1 MKSESMLA
9 TEKML
14 DVVKTLLDEEQPE
27 SLFPKI
33 LEVARGVLHADAAV
47 LDIGGEKPLH
57 LSNPESVAISIS
69 AVRLAK
75 AEKRAV
81 VWNQLDDEN
90 ADLSK
95 SIVQNQLTSI
105 MVSPFR
111 TPESEA
117 GYLYLQRA
125 AREEPFTE
133 DDSQLFD
140 SFVAVCEK
148 FAFAMFDRLRDKESL
163 DVLKNVVHKD
173 GVVYSSKVMSDLIAL
188 ADKLATLPLPVIV
201 RGETGTGKEV
211 VARYIHKHSPRSDK
225 PFIAVNCGAIPEH
238 LMESLLFGHAK
249 GSFTGAIETRKGFF
263 EEADGGTIFLGE
275 IGELP
280 MNMQVKLLR
289 VLQEK
294 HITRVGDN
302 REIPVNVRVISATHV
317 DLETAVKEKRFREDL
332 YFRIQ
337 VMPVV
342 MPALRDR
349 EQDVVLLAQE
359 FLTRYGAEYGRGKFR
374 LSRNAEKA
382 MLSYYWPGNVR
393 ELENKIQKAL
403 VQAVHGV
410 VQPKDL
416 GLDDM
421 QAQVKDSPRSLKEA
435 REAVDREVI
444 GRALRDS
451 NANLTLAA
459 SILGIDRKVLREI
472 MERLGMHKEDFK
484 N

>member
-14 DVVKTLLDEEQPE
+14 DVVKTLLDELQPE

-33 LEVARGVLHADAAV
+33 LDVAKEVLHADAAV
-47 LDIGGEKPLH
+47 LDIGGDSPLH

-69 AVRLAK
+69 AVKLAK
-75 AEKRAV
+75 SEKRAV
-81 VWNQLDDEN
+81 VWNQLDDES

-111 TPESEA
+111 TADSES

-133 DDSQLFD
+133 DDSKLFD

-148 FAFAMFDRLRDKESL
+148 FAFAAFDRLRDKESL
-163 DVLKNVVHKD
+163 DVLKNVVRND
-173 GVVYSSKVMSDLIAL
+173 GFVYSSKVMADLVAL
-188 ADKLATLPLPVIV
+188 ADKLAGLPLPVII

-211 VARYIHKHSPRSDK
+211 VARYIHKHSPRADR

-249 GSFTGAIETRKGFF
+249 GSFTGAIENRKGFF
-263 EEADGGTIFLGE
+263 EEADGGTIFLDE

-317 DLETAVKEKRFREDL
+317 DLEAAVKDKTFREDL

-337 VMPVV
+337 VMPVM
-342 MPALRDR
+342 MPPLRDR
-349 EQDVVLLAQE
+349 GQDVVLLAEE
-359 FLTRYGAEYGRGKFR
+359 FLTRYGAEYGRGKFH

-382 MLSYYWPGNVR
+382 MLSYFWPGNVR

-403 VQAVHGV
+403 VQSVHGV
-410 VQPKDL
+410 VQPADL
-416 GLDDM
+416 GLEDAQS
-421 QAQVKDSPRSLKEA
+421 QAKDSPRTLKEA
-435 REAVDREVI
+435 REAVEREVI
-444 GRALRDS
+444 GKALKDC

-459 SILGIDRKVLREI
+459 TILGIDRKVLREI
-472 MERLGMHKEDFK
+472 MERLGLKKETFK
-484 N
+484 S

>member
-14 DVVKTLLDEEQPE
+14 DVVRILLDEVQPE
-27 SLFPKI
+27 SLFVKI
-33 LEVARGVLHADAAV
+33 LEVAKDVLHADAAV
-47 LDIGGEKPLH
+47 LDTGGENAIH
-57 LSNPESVAISIS
+57 LSNPEQVAISIS
-69 AVRLAK
+69 AVKQAK
-75 AEKRAV
+75 LEKKAV
-81 VWNQLDDEN
+81 VWNQLDDDT

-133 DDSQLFD
+133 DDSALFD
-140 SFVAVCEK
+140 SFVMVCEK
-148 FAFAMFDRLRDKESL
+148 FAFAAFDRLRDKESL
-163 DVLKNVVHKD
+163 NVLRNVIRKD
-173 GVVYSSKVMSDLIAL
+173 GIVYSSKAMASLIAL
-188 ADKLATLPLPVIV
+188 ADKLAELPMPVII

-211 VARYIHKHSPRSDK
+211 IARYIHRHSPRADK
-225 PFIAVNCGAIPEH
+225 PFVAVNCGAIPEH

-263 EEADGGTIFLGE
+263 EEADGGTIFLDE

-302 REIPVNVRVISATHV
+302 REIPMNVRIISATHV
-317 DLETAVKEKRFREDL
+317 DLEEAVKAKRFREDL

-337 VMPVV
+337 VMPVE
-342 MPALRDR
+342 MPPLRDR
-349 EQDVVLLAQE
+349 GQDVVLLAEE
-359 FLTRYGAEYGRGKFR
+359 FLTRYGAEYGRGKFH

-382 MLSYYWPGNVR
+382 MLSYHWPGNVR
-393 ELENKIQKAL
+393 ELENKVQKAL

-410 VQPKDL
+410 VQPADL
-416 GLDDM
+416 GLGDV
-421 QAQVKDSPRSLKEA
+421 QAQAKESPRTLKEA
-435 REAVDREVI
+435 REIVEREVI
-444 GRALRDS
+444 GRALSDS

-459 SILGIDRKVLREI
+459 TILGIDRKVLREI
-472 MERLGMHKEDFK
+472 MERLGMKKEDYK
-484 N
+484 K